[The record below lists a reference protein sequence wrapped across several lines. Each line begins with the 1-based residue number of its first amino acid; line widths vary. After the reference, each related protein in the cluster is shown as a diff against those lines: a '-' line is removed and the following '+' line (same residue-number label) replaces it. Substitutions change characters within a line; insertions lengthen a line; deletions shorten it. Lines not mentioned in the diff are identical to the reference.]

1 MTARIDPKPLNELTA
16 NGSAVEHIKDRS
28 DYLRGNLA
36 EDFRNPITAAIS
48 EDNVQLV
55 KFHGSY
61 MQDDRDVRLHRQE
74 KKLEPAYSFMIRLR
88 VPGGDLSATQWIKLD
103 DISNQY
109 GNGTSRITTR
119 QALQFHGI
127 IKFDLKNTIKAMDVA
142 LLDSIAGCGDV
153 NRNVMC
159 TPDPALSRVHAEV
172 FPWAQ
177 KISGHLLPQSRAYH
191 EIWLD
196 EEQGKTLVAGGEAEE
211 TEPLYGKHYL
221 PRKFKIAIAIPP
233 FNDMDVYANDI
244 GLIAVE
250 ENGRLAGFNV
260 AVGGGLGMT
269 FGRDDTYPRLAST
282 IGFCT
287 PEQVLAVC
295 FHIVAIQRDYGNR
308 QDRKLSRFKYTIDK
322 YGLDWFKQELNARL
336 GFVLGKVRAFE
347 FATTGDRFGWRS
359 TTDGLWHLGLR
370 LEYGRVLDNDTHRL
384 KSALR
389 AIAQQNLSGFRMT
402 GNQNLILTGV
412 REDDI
417 DAVENILR
425 EHGYAPDASHLSGLR
440 RNSIACVALNTCP
453 QAMAE
458 AERYLPNLISKL
470 EVSLDK
476 YGLRDDEIK
485 IRMTG
490 CPNGCG
496 RSVLAE
502 IGLIGKSPGRYN
514 LYLGASFNG
523 DRLNRLY
530 RENLDEIAILVTL
543 DELFAAYAS
552 QRRGA
557 ESFGDFVVRKAYVTQ
572 S

>member
-1 MTARIDPKPLNELTA
+1 MTARIDPKPLNELAA

-36 EDFRNPITAAIS
+36 DDFRNPITAAIS

-88 VPGGDLSATQWIKLD
+88 VPGGDLSAAQWIKLD

-127 IKFDLKNTIKAMDVA
+127 IKFDMKNTIKAMDAA

-177 KISGHLLPQSRAYH
+177 KISDHLLPQSRAYH

-196 EEQGKTLVAGGEAEE
+196 EEQGKTLVAGGEAAE

-244 GLIAVE
+244 GLIAVA
-250 ENGRLAGFNV
+250 ENGHLAGFNV

-269 FGRDDTYPRLAST
+269 FGRDDTYPRLASV

-287 PEQVLAVC
+287 PEQVLEVC

-308 QDRKLSRFKYTIDK
+308 QDRKLSRFKYTLDRF
-322 YGLDWFKQELNARL
+322 GLDWFQQELHERL
-336 GFVLGKVRAFE
+336 GFALSKVRAFE

-359 TTDGLWHLGLR
+359 STDGLWHLGLR

-412 REDDI
+412 READI
-417 DAVENILR
+417 EVVENILH

-458 AERYLPNLISKL
+458 AERYLPDLISKL

-476 YGLRDDEIK
+476 YGLRHDDIK

-496 RSVLAE
+496 RSVLGE
-502 IGLIGKSPGRYN
+502 IGLIGKSLGRYN

-530 RENLDEIAILVTL
+530 RENLDEAAILTVL
-543 DELFAAYAS
+543 DELFTAYATH
-552 QRRGA
+552 RREA
-557 ESFGDFVVRKAYVTQ
+557 ESFGDFVIRAAYVNQ
-572 S
+572 E

>member
-1 MTARIDPKPLNELTA
+1 MERTATPKPLNALA
-16 NGSAVEHIKDRS
+16 PNGSAVEHIKDRS
-28 DYLRGNLA
+28 NYLRGNLV
-36 EDFRNPITAAIS
+36 EDFHNPLTGAIS
-48 EDNVQLV
+48 ENNVQLV

-61 MQDDRDVRLHRQE
+61 MQDDRDVRLHRQD

-88 VPGGDLSATQWIKLD
+88 VAGGDLSADQWVKLD
-103 DISNQY
+103 DISNRY

-127 IKFDLKNTIKAMDVA
+127 IKFDMKNTIQALDAA

-159 TPDPALSRVHAEV
+159 APDPTLSNFHADV

-177 KISGHLLPQSRAYH
+177 KISDHLLPRSRAYH

-196 EEQGKTLVAGGEAEE
+196 EAEGKTLVAGGEAEAI
-211 TEPLYGKHYL
+211 EPLYGKHYL

-233 FNDMDVYANDI
+233 FNDMDIYANDI
-244 GLIAVE
+244 GLIAIE
-250 ENGRLAGFNV
+250 ENGKLAGFNV
-260 AVGGGLGMT
+260 AVGGGLGFT
-269 FGRDDTYPRLAST
+269 FGRNDTYARLAST

-287 PEQVLAVC
+287 PEQVLDVC
-295 FHIVAIQRDYGNR
+295 FHTVAIQRDYGNR
-308 QDRKLSRFKYTIDK
+308 QDRKLSRFKYTLDQ

-336 GFVLGKVRAFE
+336 GLALGKVRAFE
-347 FATTGDRFGWRS
+347 FATTGDRFGWHS

-389 AIAQQNLSGFRMT
+389 RIAEQNLCGFRMT

-412 REDDI
+412 HEDDI
-417 DAVENILR
+417 DTVENTLQA
-425 EHGYAPDASHLSGLR
+425 HGYAADASHLSGLR

-458 AERYLPNLISKL
+458 AERYLPELISKL

-476 YGLRDDEIK
+476 HGLRDADIK

-496 RSVLAE
+496 RSVLGE

-514 LYLGASFNG
+514 LYLGASSNG
-523 DRLNRLY
+523 DRLNTLY
-530 RENLDEIAILVTL
+530 HENLDEAAILSTL
-543 DELFAAYAS
+543 DRLFADFAA
-552 QRRGA
+552 QRIDS
-557 ESFGDFVVRKAYVTQ
+557 EPFGDFVVRQGYLHFV
-572 S
+572 